1 MPRDLVKIRPHAVFF
16 SFFCLSF
23 LGCSESSYTPAS
35 DLEYRNESSST
46 SLLYR
51 IGGSTPFGFKKP
63 ERVAGFHDNGKKRFE
78 FTFLN
83 GLRHGPFMFW
93 HSNGIPH
100 IQGSYFEGLRQ
111 GTFKAF
117 GQAGELIYSKNFNKD
132 EIDGNFTL
140 YYPMS
145 RSETYRYFEFLEK
158 RNLTPP
164 DVPVKSN
171 LRLTATFSQ
180 GIPVGSYQI
189 FYHPQGQKSLTTL
202 DLLKEEGSFDKE
214 GRLEKTQICFYPRT
228 EGLMVFGP
236 KDEFSNII
244 HEPNPDGLSRA
255 IDECYSMMEEIPAY
269 RNPKNLPAKVFA
281 IDASGQ
287 KIAPIWSSA
296 VEFLAIRNFD
306 GLILRH
312 RYDPTYESYS
322 TQALAKANEIL
333 IEQDLSEN
341 SAGNFGA
348 QTRALEVVGL
358 DANGEIIDIF
368 WCSDHRDDIVDLD
381 ERILRKRKKIQ
392 RNWDQGKSSV
402 SEWLIA
408 DGLRMVIK
416 ENKEIYK
423 VVP

>member
-1 MPRDLVKIRPHAVFF
+1 MPRDLVKIRPYAVFF
-16 SFFCLSF
+16 SLLFLCV
-23 LGCSESSYTPAS
+23 LGCSESSFTPVS
-35 DLEYRNESSST
+35 DVEYRNESSST

-51 IGGSTPFGFKKP
+51 IGSSSPFGFRKP

-93 HSNGIPH
+93 HSNGMPH

-117 GQAGELIYSKNFNKD
+117 GQAGELIYSKNFNQD
-132 EIDGNFTL
+132 EIDGNFSL

-145 RSETYRYFEFLEK
+145 HSETFRYFEFLDK
-158 RNLTPP
+158 RNLTPK
-164 DVPVKSN
+164 DVPVSSN
-171 LRLTATFSQ
+171 LRLKTQFSR

-189 FYHPQGQKSLTTL
+189 FYHPQGQKNLTPL
-202 DLLKEEGSFDKE
+202 DLIKEEGSFDEK
-214 GRLEKTQICFYPRT
+214 GRLQMSQICYYPRT
-228 EGLMVFGP
+228 EGLMVYGP
-236 KDEFSNII
+236 SNEFSNVI
-244 HEPNPDGLSRA
+244 HPPNPDGLSRA

-269 RNPKNLPAKVFA
+269 RNPENLPAKVFA

-306 GLILRH
+306 GLILPY
-312 RYDPTYESYS
+312 RYGPTYESYT

-333 IEQDLSEN
+333 INQDLSEN

-348 QTRALEVVGL
+348 QTRTLEVVGL
-358 DANGEIIDIF
+358 NANGEIIDIF
-368 WCSDHRDDIVDLD
+368 WCSEHREDVVDLD

-392 RNWDQGKSSV
+392 RSWEEGQSSE
-402 SEWLIA
+402 SEWLIS

-416 ENKEIYK
+416 KDQAINKLF
-423 VVP
+423 P